1 MQKTAVIPLLVALLL
16 TNVAHAESLSHIA
29 AGLATGLGAHAAER
43 VLENAGTM
51 KASAMPASY
60 GQPVYQGRVVRILDG
75 DTADI
80 LHQGGTLRI
89 RLAEIDAPEIGHGR
103 GKPGQPYG
111 QQAKQTLSELIYG
124 RDVRVVQTDRRLTYG
139 RMVGRIYLGQMDV
152 NAEMLR
158 RGMAW
163 SYTRYANDPALIRLA
178 REAQSSRVGLW
189 KDSNPVPPWKYRHP

>member
-1 MQKTAVIPLLVALLL
+1 MKNNLTALLL
-16 TNVAHAESLSHIA
+16 SGLLLAPAAHADLLGHVA
-29 AGLATGLGAHAAER
+29 AGVATHALVRA
-43 VLENAGTM
+43 LDH
-51 KASAMPASY
+51 PAVSRPAATPAAY
-60 GQPVYQGRVVRILDG
+60 GQAVYQGRVVRVLDG

-80 LHQGGTLRI
+80 LYQGGTLRI

-111 QQAKQTLSELIYG
+111 QQAKQALSELIYG
-124 RDVRVVQTDRRLTYG
+124 QEVRVVQTDRRLTYG
-139 RMVGRIYLGQMDV
+139 RLVGRIYRGALDV